1 MKNTFL
7 ILILFI
13 SNGISA
19 QSINEKKFENEVKSR
34 NAGLEK
40 QIEILA
46 TKIQNLNKLIPIIK
60 DSVLLKTK
68 KDELMEIWNI
78 YDSNLVCKLQND
90 LEFARQN
97 PNSEFSLNLISTRIG
112 SQAAMNLYDEY
123 EKTFNLF
130 SEKIQNSKKG
140 TQLKQALV
148 KFKQS
153 KVGSIAPDFSLT
165 DINGN
170 LIELK
175 NFRNQKYVLIDFWA
189 SWCLP
194 CREDNPYFA
203 DIYKIFSQK
212 DLEIISIS
220 RDENL
225 ASWKEA
231 IVKDNMNWTN
241 ISITENS
248 SNIEDEYF
256 VQGIPHKVL
265 IDKNGIII
273 GKWKGSGLKN
283 IYSIRQ
289 KLSMLLNK
297 K

>member
-13 SNGISA
+13 SNGIGA
-19 QSINEKKFENEVKSR
+19 QSINEKKFDNEVKSR
-34 NAGLEK
+34 NAELEK
-40 QIEILA
+40 QNEILA

-68 KDELMEIWNI
+68 KDELMGIWNI

-203 DIYKIFSQK
+203 DIYKKFSQK